1 MCDEQEIIKCAG
13 CGVPVLTWWAPNGG
27 GLLRGEYIL
36 IADTI
41 WHPIC
46 WEKQIEPLFGPAHTL
61 TAGDCGVD
69 AAPTA

>member
-1 MCDEQEIIKCAG
+1 MDDEQEIVNCAG

-41 WHPIC
+41 WHPKC
-46 WEKQIEPLFGPAHTL
+46 WDEQVSRF
-61 TAGDCGVD
+61 
-69 AAPTA
+69 PTE